1 MQVQEF
7 NPTLKTLRLVED
19 KLKELGAVKNIN
31 ELKEALQNQV
41 SHQTIK
47 VCLSYLEEKKI
58 IITSISGGIIYTP
71 PKNLQDIKTRGT
83 VL

>member
-1 MQVQEF
+1 MQIQEF
-7 NPTLKTLRLVED
+7 NPTLKTLKLVES

-47 VCLSYLEEKKI
+47 ACLSYLEEKNIVI
-58 IITSISGGIIYTP
+58 ISISGGIIYAP

-83 VL
+83 ML